1 MKLII
6 GNKNYSSWSLR
17 AWLLL
22 KQPGIPFDEEKISF
36 NAPDFKERVKRHSPV
51 GKVPVLVDDEVVVW
65 DSLAIAEYVAEK
77 HWEKKLWPED
87 RAARARA
94 RSICAEM
101 HSGFTAMRNRMAMNC
116 ELKLPNVMFELDV
129 QRDVDRIV
137 DIWRDCRERYK
148 SRGRFLFGE
157 FTVADAYFAPV
168 TRRFVTYGT
177 VLPEFARRYVDTLE
191 SLPAMQEWLTA
202 ARVEHDFVQFDEPY
216 RHPINATSD
225 VEEPTQQ

>member
-22 KQPGIPFDEEKISF
+22 KHPGIPFDEEKISF
-36 NAPDFKERVKRHSPV
+36 NAPDFKERVKRYSPV

-87 RAARARA
+87 RAARAHA

-101 HSGFTAMRNRMAMNC
+101 HSGFQALRTECPMN
-116 ELKLPNVMFELDV
+116 V
-129 QRDVDRIV
+129 RR
-137 DIWRDCRERYK
+137 RERSQRFK
-148 SRGRFLFGE
+148 AQRLGELEPASSSEFPSPERHVLAQRAAHALRALLDELPAPQAEVLCLHHMVGLTALEIATIAGVPLETVRSRLRLGRKALM
-157 FTVADAYFAPV
+157 
-168 TRRFVTYGT
+168 
-177 VLPEFARRYVDTLE
+177 ARVHGDEQLLDTLG
-191 SLPAMQEWLTA
+191 
-202 ARVEHDFVQFDEPY
+202 V
-216 RHPINATSD
+216 SD
-225 VEEPTQQ
+225 GTDR

>member
-22 KQPGIPFDEEKISF
+22 RNAGIPFDEEKISF
-36 NAPDFKERVKRHSPV
+36 NAPDFKERVGRYSPAA
-51 GKVPVLVDDEVVVW
+51 KVPVLVDGDLVVW
-65 DSLAIAEYVAEK
+65 DTLAIAEYVAEK
-77 HWEKKLWPED
+77 YWEKKLWPED

-101 HSGFTAMRNRMAMNC
+101 HSSFFAMRNRMSMNC
-116 ELKLPNVMFELDV
+116 ELSLTNVLFETDV

-137 DIWRDCRERYK
+137 EIWRDCREGFK
-148 SRGRFLFGE
+148 ARGRFLFGE
-157 FTVADAYFAPV
+157 FTIADAYFAPV

-177 VLPEFARRYVDTLE
+177 ALPEFARRYVDAIA
-191 SLPAMQEWLTA
+191 SLPAMQDWLTA
-202 ARVEHDFVQFDEPY
+202 ARAEHDFVEEDEPY
-216 RHPINATSD
+216 RHSSTAASD